1 MRNTKR
7 IMNFS
12 LLLIVVLLTA
22 CGGQKSPDATPVDPQ
37 AVFTAAA
44 QTVSAELTQT
54 ASASTPTSEATAT
67 FTPEPPTPT
76 QSAIESPTL
85 GSQPV
90 ELTPIAGIPSP
101 TQSLSLGTP
110 SGVICDDAAY
120 VADIT
125 VPDGTVMKP
134 GEDFQKIW
142 RIKNTGACGRWDEGF
157 QLAFAFGEPMGGKPY
172 LIKDKS
178 QFVFPG
184 DTVDL
189 RIHMTAPSKEGDHS
203 GCWRMKNDSDVYFG
217 GIVCVSIKVQK

>member
-1 MRNTKR
+1 VRNTKR
-7 IMNFS
+7 IMNIS

-54 ASASTPTSEATAT
+54 ASAITPTSEATAT

-110 SGVICDDAAY
+110 SGPLCDGAEF
-120 VADIT
+120 VADMTI
-125 VPDGTVMKP
+125 PDGTIMKP
-134 GEDFQKIW
+134 GEDFKKIW
-142 RIKNTGACGRWDEGF
+142 RIKNTGICKWDEGY
-157 QLAFAFGEPMGGKPY
+157 QLAFAGGDPLDGQPFLFKNKSDFVDPGQSADIG
-172 LIKDKS
+172 IK
-178 QFVFPG
+178 
-184 DTVDL
+184 
-189 RIHMTAPSKEGDHS
+189 MTAHLKEGDYS
-203 GCWRMKNDSDVYFG
+203 GCWRMLNDRGYFFG